1 MYRLRIILIA
11 LLILAVNTKI
21 VAQALK
27 LDELEKFNQLSMDSF
42 KNEIKKLNYKY
53 YDKTESSEFVLYE
66 YDSSDYQYK
75 IGKFQ
80 YTTDKSSDRIEFQFK
95 AKNEYNQYLK
105 TIAGLGYKQTETGK
119 IPGGETYVDYFKNK
133 DHIRLISP
141 KTGEPND
148 PYTILIFKKL

>member
-1 MYRLRIILIA
+1 MYRLKIISIA
-11 LLILAVNTKI
+11 LLILAINTKI

-27 LDELEKFNQLSMDSF
+27 LDELEKFNQLSMNSF

-53 YDKTESSEFVLYE
+53 YDKTESSEFILFE

-75 IGKFQ
+75 IGKFE

-95 AKNEYNQYLK
+95 TKNEYNQYLK
-105 TIAGLGYKQTETGK
+105 TITALGYKQTETGK
-119 IPGGETYVDYFKNK
+119 IFRGETYIDYFKDK
-133 DHIRLISP
+133 AQIRLVSP

-148 PYTILIFKKL
+148 PYTILVFKKP

>member
-1 MYRLRIILIA
+1 MHKLRIILIA